1 MKVYLD
7 TTIITL
13 LLFGQK
19 RNPDRYE
26 EVRRL
31 FETIDDGHVAAVI
44 SIYALQELCSFC
56 YANFS
61 TEDAPTVTRLA
72 FHELLAHEL
81 LLTPLLSRTDRII
94 LSRRFPI
101 RDASDQAHAGV
112 AYREGCSYI
121 VTYDRHFQDIA
132 DLLPSF
138 TAGELL
144 NRLGKD

>member
-19 RNPDRYE
+19 RNPERFE
-26 EVRRL
+26 EVRQL
-31 FETIDDGHVAAVI
+31 FDAIDNGQVAAVI

-56 YANFS
+56 YANFP

-72 FHELLAHEL
+72 FYEL
-81 LLTPLLSRTDRII
+81 LLTPLLSRTDRIV

-112 AYREGCSYI
+112 AHREGCSYI
-121 VTYDRHFQDIA
+121 ITYDHHFQDIA
-132 DLLPSF
+132 DLLPSL

>member
-19 RNPDRYE
+19 RNPERFA
-26 EVRRL
+26 EVKQL
-31 FETIDDGHVAAVI
+31 FDAIDDGQVAAVI

-56 YANFS
+56 YANFP

-72 FHELLAHEL
+72 FYELLAHEL
-81 LLTPLLSRTDRII
+81 LLTPLLSRTDRIV

-112 AYREGCSYI
+112 AHREGCSYI
-121 VTYDRHFQDIA
+121 ITYDSHFQDIA
-132 DLLPSF
+132 DLLPSL